1 MNNVKVRIPTPL
13 RKITNGKDEVTA
25 QGRTIA
31 EVIDGLEKEFPGL
44 KERICDESGGLRRFV
59 NIYLNDEDIRFQDN
73 LLTRVKDGDELSII
87 PAIAGGSVET
97 RKIYLTYPQRL
108 IKEPLIY
115 EVGHRYKVITNVR
128 QASISEEIGLVAL
141 ELKGESEEIEK
152 AIQFFIDKG
161 VKVEP
166 IEQDVIE

>member
-1 MNNVKVRIPTPL
+1 MKVKVRIPTPL

-25 QGRTIA
+25 EGGTIA
-31 EVIDGLEKEFPGL
+31 EVIDGLEKEYPGL
-44 KERICDESGGLRRFV
+44 KERICDESGNLRRFV

-73 LLTRVKDGDELSII
+73 LLTKVKDGDELSII

-97 RKIYLTYPQRL
+97 RKVYLTYPQHL

-115 EVGHRYKVITNVR
+115 EVGHRYKVVTNIR
-128 QASISEEIGLVAL
+128 QASVSEEVGLVAL
-141 ELKGESEEIEK
+141 ELKGEREEIEK

>member
-1 MNNVKVRIPTPL
+1 MKVKVRIPTPL

-25 QGRTIA
+25 EGGTIA
-31 EVIDGLEKEFPGL
+31 EVIDGLEKEYPGL
-44 KERICDESGGLRRFV
+44 KERICDESGNLRRFV

-73 LLTRVKDGDELSII
+73 LLTKVKDGDELSII

-97 RKIYLTYPQRL
+97 RKVYLTYPQQL

-115 EVGHRYKVITNVR
+115 EVGHRYKVVTNIR
-128 QASISEEIGLVAL
+128 QASVSEEVGLVAL
-141 ELKGESEEIEK
+141 ELKGEREEIEK